1 MRFQT
6 NLLAARIA
14 SIGHVFA
21 MQKMKTKMTLLTIIV
36 FIGFLFSTLASVYTV
51 SEVKVGGRLY
61 TTIKE
66 SKDALEQFALLKSD
80 LNQIRAESAGLI
92 GEPDADKRA
101 QIKGIID
108 SLSKDSNEKF
118 ALLGKLITSEEKK
131 LAVADA
137 KSTWDEFSSTMN
149 DELIPAM
156 DSGDTAKARDLA
168 TNVQKMR
175 YDRFIEQIGTM
186 VDTLKLE
193 ITDLEAQTGSVIK
206 KKVLLSA
213 GLSSVI
219 FLIVLAAA
227 FFVTRAVTVPL
238 NRGLLFAKSVAEGN
252 LAETMEVRSGDEI
265 GELSESLNKMVESLR
280 LMVNRINGSAQNL
293 VTVSDSIFSAAKTVL
308 DTTASQAEGINRASD
323 AVQSINSSASGVSIS
338 VDTLSS
344 AASETSSSILEMT
357 ASVEEVALNMDTLL
371 AAVEE
376 VSSSIT
382 QIAAAIKQ
390 ISLGTTALM
399 DASNT
404 AASSV
409 FQMNASIGEVEKSS
423 REAAAIS
430 GSVLRD
436 AESGMNAVADTI
448 TGMNEIRRSSQ
459 ITSEVIATLSS
470 KADNIGAILKV
481 ITEVNE
487 QTNLLAL
494 NAAIIAAQAGD
505 HGKGFAVVAGEI
517 KELADRTK
525 NSTSEIGALIQGVQ
539 NETRRAVDV
548 IAETE
553 KNIEK
558 GSLLS
563 KKSGEALQKIVTGVK
578 SSSDQI
584 GAIARAAA
592 EQTSGS
598 TVINESVEKVSN
610 MVHQI
615 GTATKEQAKVS
626 DVIVSSV
633 ERMRLLA
640 SQVRASTMEQARTS
654 NTIAKSTE
662 QIIGLIGNIK
672 TSSDIQTA
680 STANITTAV
689 NAIEESTNQNVEAAG
704 LLDSAVSSLSAQ
716 TSVLQAAMG
725 TFKLTDNSTDRQ
737 YQEQVTAE
745 LPQ

>member
-1 MRFQT
+1 MKVQISVLT
-6 NLLAARIA
+6 ARLV
-14 SIGHVFA
+14 SLGHIFA
-21 MQKMKTKMTLLTIIV
+21 MQKMKTKMTMLTIIV
-36 FIGFLFSTLASVYTV
+36 FIGFLSSTLASIYTV

-61 TTIKE
+61 STIKE

-92 GEPDADKRA
+92 GEPDADKRS

-108 SLSKDSNEKF
+108 NLSKDSNDRF
-118 ALLGKLITSEEKK
+118 ALLGKLSTSEEEK

-137 KSTWDEFSSTMN
+137 KSTWEEFSATMN
-149 DELIPAM
+149 DELMPAL
-156 DSGDTAKARDLA
+156 DAGDTAKARDLA

-193 ITDLEAQTGSVIK
+193 ITDLEAQTGSVIR
-206 KKVLLSA
+206 KKVIFSVA
-213 GLSSVI
+213 LSSVI
-219 FLIVLAAA
+219 FLFVLAAA

-252 LAETMEVRSGDEI
+252 LAETLEVRSRDEI
-265 GELSESLNKMVESLR
+265 GELSESLNRMVESLR
-280 LMVNRINGSAQNL
+280 LMVNRVNGSAQNL
-293 VTVSDSIFSAAKTVL
+293 VTVSDNIFSAAKTVL
-308 DTTASQAEGINRASD
+308 DTTASQAEGINRASN
-323 AVQSINSSASGVSIS
+323 AVQSINSSASGVSTS

-357 ASVEEVALNMDTLL
+357 ASVEEVALNMDTLQ

-382 QIAAAIKQ
+382 QIAAAVKQ
-390 ISLGTTALM
+390 ISHGTTALM
-399 DASNT
+399 EASNM

-409 FQMNASIGEVEKSS
+409 FEMNASIGEVEKSS

-430 GSVLRD
+430 GSVLQD
-436 AESGMNAVADTI
+436 AESGMSAVADTI

-459 ITSEVIATLSS
+459 ITSEVITALSS
-470 KADNIGAILKV
+470 KAENIGAILKV

-525 NSTSEIGALIQGVQ
+525 NSTTEIGALIQGVQ
-539 NETRRAVDV
+539 VETKRAVDV

-558 GSLLS
+558 GSQLS
-563 KKSGEALQKIVTGVK
+563 KKSGEALQKIVAGVK

-584 GAIARAAA
+584 SAIARAAA

-598 TVINESVEKVSN
+598 TVINQTVEKVSN
-610 MVHQI
+610 MVQQI
-615 GTATKEQAKVS
+615 GIATKEQAKVS

-633 ERMRLLA
+633 DRMRSLA
-640 SQVRASTMEQARTS
+640 SQVRASTKEQARTS

-662 QIIGLIGNIK
+662 QITGMIGQIK
-672 TSSDIQTA
+672 ASCDIQTA

-689 NAIEESTNQNVEAAG
+689 NGIEDSTNKNVEAAT
-704 LLDSAVSSLSAQ
+704 LLDGAVSSLAAQ
-716 TSVLQAAMG
+716 TSVLQIEMG
-725 TFKLTDNSTDRQ
+725 TFKLIGNSNDQQ
-737 YQEQVTAE
+737 YQLQASE
-745 LPQ
+745 LS